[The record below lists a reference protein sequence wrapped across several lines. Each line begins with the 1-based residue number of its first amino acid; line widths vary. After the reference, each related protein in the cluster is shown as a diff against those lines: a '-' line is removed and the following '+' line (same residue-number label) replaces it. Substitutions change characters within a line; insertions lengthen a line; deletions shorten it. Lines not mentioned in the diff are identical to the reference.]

1 MPSIPSVSPHPM
13 SRPDHRIRPSTRN
26 TPSGTYALGTMAT
39 HGCAGG
45 VRGSPSDSDY
55 PISRIPGRNQSAR
68 LVSALHRLGVVCE
81 AYGVNEV
88 DLTRLHLDVYDTRN
102 GPWNPE
108 HGKLEIPP
116 DWDFLPSGDAFVTRT
131 VKALGT
137 YWVAWRPRGRNRS
150 HRRRLGLWAPRVAIE
165 QAQKKASA
173 TEAERARRRVQGA
186 RSRERQEVA
195 YREELA
201 DAIRRFLEFPPQWA
215 ELADEIAEA
224 ASAQT
229 AVVGSGRVGRTR
241 TLSLDQRAA
250 LAARAYIRHHLTG
263 YHDALLA
270 TEDSWDDEY
279 LYRQIKADAQ
289 HDVDKFLA
297 KHRRPAT

>member
-1 MPSIPSVSPHPM
+1 
-13 SRPDHRIRPSTRN
+13 
-26 TPSGTYALGTMAT
+26 
-39 HGCAGG
+39 
-45 VRGSPSDSDY
+45 
-55 PISRIPGRNQSAR
+55 
-68 LVSALHRLGVVCE
+68 
-81 AYGVNEV
+81 VNEV

-108 HGKLEIPP
+108 HGELEIPP
-116 DWDFLPSGDAFVTRT
+116 DWDFLPSGDAFLTRT

-263 YHDALLA
+263 YHDALNDLA

-279 LYRQIKADAQ
+279 LYRQIKADVQ
-289 HDVDKFLA
+289 HDVDEFLA